1 MHGPVRPLHII
12 WPGPR
17 NGSMAEITANPRI
30 RQDTSTVLTSGP
42 WALFRLLNQ
51 GRMRYRNHNNEI
63 DDWRAWLDK
72 QTWLHKTPT
81 PLDKMSP
88 DWLRL
93 TPDFSH
99 NISTLHT
106 LPWSFV
112 LNPGELAFSGK
123 DWLIGVVSTSSDSVG
138 RSYPLVIYQTVSL
151 QWLKRYI
158 SVQKGWLFWLAQ
170 LVTNHVN
177 VSDNSKKD
185 LAETLDQLWDIHR
198 PKLASWFDRAQINQQ
213 ITCQQLI
220 GQKEQKKLELIGH
233 SFYGSHRRLQVG
245 FGNRINEGTFWM
257 HDV

>member
-1 MHGPVRPLHII
+1 MIGI
-12 WPGPR
+12 
-17 NGSMAEITANPRI
+17 PRI
-30 RQDTSTVLTSGP
+30 SAPAIWGKLPDRGDYV
-42 WALFRLLNQ
+42 
-51 GRMRYRNHNNEI
+51 RYRNHNNEI

-81 PLDKMSP
+81 SSDKTSP

-93 TPDFSH
+93 TPDFGQ

-123 DWLIGVVSTSSDSVG
+123 DWLIGVISTSSDSVG
-138 RSYPLVIYQTVSL
+138 RSYPLVIYQTVSQ

-158 SVQKGWLFWLAQ
+158 NVQKGWLFWLAQ
-170 LVTNHVN
+170 LVKNHVN

-198 PKLASWFDRAQINQQ
+198 PKLASWFDSAQINQQ

-220 GQKEQKKLELIGH
+220 GQKEQEELELSGVQ
-233 SFYGSHRRLQVG
+233 SLPWANWPQLLWKPSQTAGWFWQQDQQ
-245 FGNRINEGTFWM
+245 GNFLDARCVTFFSKE
-257 HDV
+257 